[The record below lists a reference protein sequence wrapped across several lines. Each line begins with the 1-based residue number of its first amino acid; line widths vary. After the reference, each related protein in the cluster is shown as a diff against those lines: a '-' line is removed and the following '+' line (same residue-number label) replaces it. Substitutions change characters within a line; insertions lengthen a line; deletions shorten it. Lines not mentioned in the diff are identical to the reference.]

1 MKKRRFIP
9 KSQDLIKLKDR
20 KTDNNKNSQK
30 AQQNQNIINNLI
42 KIEEVKQNKIEDN
55 KETIKQNINI
65 NYKNNF
71 NNNII
76 HNNRY
81 NNVINVNESK
91 NNPQN
96 AYLNN
101 IITILRIR
109 PESDKEK
116 EYSNIDII
124 KIENSTSMKL
134 VSPTEYNSFIDGTKY
149 LKDEKGLEVTATKE
163 YNYKFNYI
171 FAQNSQQNDIY
182 QYSTSFLVSNIFEGF
197 NSTIFAYGSTGSG
210 KTYTMMGT
218 ETNPGIVLR
227 SINQILNIMENNGIN
242 AQYDLQITYF
252 EIYNENIYDLLSG
265 EDKNN
270 SKLRKMVENSPKMN
284 KDNDL
289 IKFNNKKNNNGLY
302 NKFFLIGL
310 TKKIINSQDEAF
322 QIISE
327 ANKKRS
333 IGITSQNNNSSR
345 SHCVLQINIVNKTM
359 NADNFEN
366 NLINDNLIE
375 DKEST
380 KYGKLIL
387 IDMAG
392 NEKVAEIKPNTDN
405 FYINKSL
412 FTLSNC
418 INGLINNKNSNYIP
432 WRDSKLT
439 RLLKDSLTGNSKVV
453 MIANISP
460 SLLVID
466 DTYNTLNF
474 ANKIKQLKVNVQKNT
489 GNKAIRI
496 DKFDSV
502 IESLK
507 AQIINVKNELKNQED
522 NSGIYNED
530 QIDGN
535 ISNEDNEKIWS
546 DILQRYTQEI
556 SDHFKKEIDICKKIN
571 DIELK
576 IMNINKQDKNKMNQ
590 NDIHNNASKL
600 NDYQIEVTSLY
611 GERFELIKQRRNIQ
625 IIINKETKKDTNNPD
640 VMNMGKYL
648 MYVYKYYINLINQLQ
663 EKNRRN
669 RIENDIQRKD
679 NQIKTLNE
687 QIKLRDNLLNDIR
700 QKSNIPNN
708 FKNMVDLK
716 ELNIDPC
723 NDIYSIRREKN
734 INKFVNSVVNDG
746 NIIQMMKRNISMPI
760 LRNKPNGLKGSN
772 STINNNSLIVDSPL
786 PLIRKNNYF
795 NNSQNNTN
803 KFSSFGKR
811 IPSGYLLRDNKRINN
826 LKSNLIGEYKKYYNI
841 YHISNN
847 YHMQNFNVSNP
858 YYKRNKN
865 LSFGVKIKNQSSS
878 SLNFENDYAKK
889 VKTILNKNII
899 SRYRNSPYSLDN
911 I

>member
-1 MKKRRFIP
+1 
-9 KSQDLIKLKDR
+9 
-20 KTDNNKNSQK
+20 
-30 AQQNQNIINNLI
+30 
-42 KIEEVKQNKIEDN
+42 
-55 KETIKQNINI
+55 
-65 NYKNNF
+65 
-71 NNNII
+71 
-76 HNNRY
+76 
-81 NNVINVNESK
+81 
-91 NNPQN
+91 
-96 AYLNN
+96 
-101 IITILRIR
+101 
-109 PESDKEK
+109 
-116 EYSNIDII
+116 
-124 KIENSTSMKL
+124 
-134 VSPTEYNSFIDGTKY
+134 
-149 LKDEKGLEVTATKE
+149 
-163 YNYKFNYI
+163 
-171 FAQNSQQNDIY
+171 
-182 QYSTSFLVSNIFEGF
+182 
-197 NSTIFAYGSTGSG
+197 
-210 KTYTMMGT
+210 
-218 ETNPGIVLR
+218 
-227 SINQILNIMENNGIN
+227 
-242 AQYDLQITYF
+242 
-252 EIYNENIYDLLSG
+252 
-265 EDKNN
+265 
-270 SKLRKMVENSPKMN
+270 
-284 KDNDL
+284 
-289 IKFNNKKNNNGLY
+289 
-302 NKFFLIGL
+302 
-310 TKKIINSQDEAF
+310 
-322 QIISE
+322 
-327 ANKKRS
+327 
-333 IGITSQNNNSSR
+333 
-345 SHCVLQINIVNKTM
+345 
-359 NADNFEN
+359 
-366 NLINDNLIE
+366 
-375 DKEST
+375 
-380 KYGKLIL
+380 
-387 IDMAG
+387 
-392 NEKVAEIKPNTDN
+392 
-405 FYINKSL
+405 
-412 FTLSNC
+412 
-418 INGLINNKNSNYIP
+418 
-432 WRDSKLT
+432 
-439 RLLKDSLTGNSKVV
+439 
-453 MIANISP
+453 
-460 SLLVID
+460 
-466 DTYNTLNF
+466 
-474 ANKIKQLKVNVQKNT
+474 
-489 GNKAIRI
+489 
-496 DKFDSV
+496 
-502 IESLK
+502 
-507 AQIINVKNELKNQED
+507 
-522 NSGIYNED
+522 
-530 QIDGN
+530 
-535 ISNEDNEKIWS
+535 
-546 DILQRYTQEI
+546 
-556 SDHFKKEIDICKKIN
+556 
-571 DIELK
+571 
-576 IMNINKQDKNKMNQ
+576 MNINKQDKNKMNQ

-663 EKNRRN
+663 AKNRRN

>member
-124 KIENSTSMKL
+124 KIENSKSMKL

-270 SKLRKMVENSPKMN
+270 SKLRKMIENSPKMN

-322 QIISE
+322 QIITE

-333 IGITSQNNNSSR
+333 TGVTSQNNNSSR

-576 IMNINKQDKNKMNQ
+576 IMNINKQDKNKMSQ

>member
-1 MKKRRFIP
+1 MKKRRFVP
-9 KSQDLIKLKDR
+9 KSQDLIKLIDR
-20 KTDNNKNSQK
+20 KTDSNKSIQK
-30 AQQNQNIINNLI
+30 TPQNQNIINNNI
-42 KIEEVKQNKIEDN
+42 KKEEAKQN
-55 KETIKQNINI
+55 ETIKQNINI

-71 NNNII
+71 NNKIS

-81 NNVINVNESK
+81 NNVINENINST
-91 NNPQN
+91 PN

-101 IITILRIR
+101 IITVLRIR
-109 PESDKEK
+109 PESEKER

-124 KIENSTSMKL
+124 KVENSTSMKL
-134 VSPTEYNSFIDGTKY
+134 VSPTEYNSFIEGTKY
-149 LKDEKGLEVTATKE
+149 LKNEKGLEVTGTKE
-163 YNYKFNYI
+163 YNYKFNFI
-171 FAQNSQQNDIY
+171 LDQNSQQNDAY
-182 QYSTSFLVSNIFEGF
+182 QYSASFLVNNIFEGF
-197 NSTIFAYGSTGSG
+197 NSTLFAYGSTGSG

-218 ETNPGIVLR
+218 ETNPGIVFR
-227 SINQILNIMENNGIN
+227 CINQILNIMENNGIN
-242 AQYDLQITYF
+242 TQYDLQITYF

-270 SKLRKMVENSPKMN
+270 AKLRKMVENTTKIN
-284 KDNDL
+284 KDDDL

-302 NKFFLIGL
+302 NKFFLMGL
-310 TKKIINSQDEAF
+310 TKKIINSQEEAF
-322 QIISE
+322 QIITE
-327 ANKKRS
+327 ANTKRS
-333 IGITSQNNNSSR
+333 IGVTSQNTNSSR
-345 SHCVLQINIVNKTM
+345 SHCVLQINIVNKSI
-359 NADNFEN
+359 NSDNLEN
-366 NLINDNLIE
+366 NLNNDNLIE

-380 KYGKLIL
+380 KYGKFIL

-405 FYINKSL
+405 FFINKSL
-412 FTLSNC
+412 FTLTNC

-474 ANKIKQLKVNVQKNT
+474 AKKIKQLKINVQKNI
-489 GNKAIRI
+489 GNKVIRI

-530 QIDGN
+530 QLDVN
-535 ISNEDNEKIWS
+535 ISNKDNQKKWI
-546 DILQRYTQEI
+546 DILQRYIQEI

-571 DIELK
+571 ELELK
-576 IMNINKQDKNKMNQ
+576 IMNINKQNINKMNQ

-600 NDYQIEVTSLY
+600 NDYQIDVTSLY
-611 GERFELIKQRRNIQ
+611 GKRFELIKQRRDIQ
-625 IIINKETKKDTNNPD
+625 ILINKETKKDANNPD
-640 VMNMGKYL
+640 IMNIGKYL
-648 MYVYKYYINLINQLQ
+648 MYVYKYYINLINELQ

-669 RIENDIQRKD
+669 RIDNDIQRKD

-687 QIKLRDNLLNDIR
+687 QIKLRDDLLNNIR

-708 FKNMVDLK
+708 FKNMIDLK

-723 NDIYSIRREKN
+723 NDIYSLRRENN
-734 INKFVNSVVNDG
+734 INKFVNSVVNGG
-746 NIIQMMKRNISMPI
+746 NMIQMMKRNISIPV
-760 LRNKPNGLKGSN
+760 LRNKPNSLKGSN
-772 STINNNSLIVDSPL
+772 SRINNNNSIIVDSPL

-795 NNSQNNTN
+795 NNSQNNIN
-803 KFSSFGKR
+803 KLSSFGKR

-847 YHMQNFNVSNP
+847 YHMENFNVGNP
-858 YYKRNKN
+858 FYKRNKN
-865 LSFGVKIKNQSSS
+865 LSFGVKASSQSST
-878 SLNFENDYAKK
+878 LNFENDYAKK

-899 SRYRNSPYSLDN
+899 SRYKNSPYSLDN

>member
-9 KSQDLIKLKDR
+9 KSQDLIKLIDR

-30 AQQNQNIINNLI
+30 ATLNQNIINNNI
-42 KIEEVKQNKIEDN
+42 NNEEVKQNKIENN
-55 KETIKQNINI
+55 KEINKQNINI

-71 NNNII
+71 NSNIS

-81 NNVINVNESK
+81 NNVNNENT
-91 NNPQN
+91 NNAPN
-96 AYLNN
+96 IYLNN
-101 IITILRIR
+101 IITVLRIR
-109 PESDKEK
+109 PESEKEI

-124 KIENSTSMKL
+124 KIENLTSMKL
-134 VSPTEYNSFIDGTKY
+134 VSPTEYNSFIEGTKY
-149 LKDEKGLEVTATKE
+149 LKNEKGLEVTATKE

-171 FAQNSQQNDIY
+171 LDQKSQQNDVY
-182 QYSTSFLVSNIFEGF
+182 QYSTSFLVNNIFEGF
-197 NSTIFAYGSTGSG
+197 NSTLFSYGSTGSG

-218 ETNPGIVLR
+218 ETNPGIVFR
-227 SINQILNIMENNGIN
+227 SINHILNIMENNGIN
-242 AQYDLQITYF
+242 AQYDLQIAYF

-270 SKLRKMVENSPKMN
+270 SKLKKMVENTPKIN
-284 KDNDL
+284 KDDDL

-302 NKFFLIGL
+302 NKFFLMGI

-322 QIISE
+322 QIITE

-333 IGITSQNNNSSR
+333 MGITSQNANSTR

-359 NADNFEN
+359 NSDNIEK
-366 NLINDNLIE
+366 NLNNDNLIE

-412 FTLSNC
+412 FTLTNC
-418 INGLINNKNSNYIP
+418 INGLIYNKNSNYIP

-474 ANKIKQLKVNVQKNT
+474 AKKIKQLKINVQKNI
-489 GNKAIRI
+489 GNKVIHI

-530 QIDGN
+530 QIDVN
-535 ISNEDNEKIWS
+535 MSHEESEKKWS
-546 DILQRYTQEI
+546 DILQKYTQEI
-556 SDHFKKEIDICKKIN
+556 SGHFKKEIDICKKIN
-571 DIELK
+571 DLELK
-576 IMNINKQDKNKMNQ
+576 IMNINKQDLNKLNK

-600 NDYQIEVTSLY
+600 NDYQLEVTSLY
-611 GERFELIKQRRNIQ
+611 GKRFELIKQRRNIQ

-640 VMNMGKYL
+640 VMNIGKYL

-663 EKNRRN
+663 AKNRKN

-687 QIKLRDNLLNDIR
+687 QIKLRDDLLNDIR

-708 FKNMVDLK
+708 FRNMIDLK
-716 ELNIDPC
+716 ELNVDPY

-734 INKFVNSVVNDG
+734 INKFVNGIVNG
-746 NIIQMMKRNISMPI
+746 SNVKQMMKRNISMPF
-760 LRNKPNGLKGSN
+760 LRNKPNAVNGSN
-772 STINNNSLIVDSPL
+772 NKLNNNNSIIVNSPL
-786 PLIRKNNYF
+786 PIIQKNNYF
-795 NNSQNNTN
+795 NNSQNNIN
-803 KFSSFGKR
+803 KYSSFGKR

-841 YHISNN
+841 YHVSNN
-847 YHMQNFNVSNP
+847 YHMQNFNVGNP
-858 YYKRNKN
+858 YYIRNKN
-865 LSFGVKIKNQSSS
+865 LSFGVKARSQSSS

>member
-9 KSQDLIKLKDR
+9 KSQDLIKLIDR
-20 KTDNNKNSQK
+20 KTDINKNSQK
-30 AQQNQNIINNLI
+30 TQQNQNIINNNI
-42 KIEEVKQNKIEDN
+42 KNEEVKQNKIENN

-81 NNVINVNESK
+81 NNVINESTNK
-91 NNPQN
+91 TQN
-96 AYLNN
+96 TYLNN
-101 IITILRIR
+101 IITILRVR

-116 EYSNIDII
+116 EYSNIDVI

-149 LKDEKGLEVTATKE
+149 LKDEKGLKVTATKE

-171 FAQNSQQNDIY
+171 LSQNSQQNDVY
-182 QYSTSFLVSNIFEGF
+182 QYSASFLVNNIFEGF
-197 NSTIFAYGSTGSG
+197 NSTLFAYGSTGSG

-218 ETNPGIVLR
+218 ETNPGIVFR

-270 SKLRKMVENSPKMN
+270 AKLKKMVENGPKIN

-302 NKFFLIGL
+302 NKFFLMGI

-322 QIISE
+322 QIITE
-327 ANKKRS
+327 VNKKRS
-333 IGITSQNNNSSR
+333 TGITSQNSNSSR

-366 NLINDNLIE
+366 NLNNDNLIE

-380 KYGKLIL
+380 KYGKFIL

-412 FTLSNC
+412 FTLTNC
-418 INGLINNKNSNYIP
+418 INGLIHNKNSNYIP

-453 MIANISP
+453 MITNISP

-474 ANKIKQLKVNVQKNT
+474 ANKIKQLKVNVQKNI
-489 GNKAIRI
+489 GNKAIHI

-507 AQIINVKNELKNQED
+507 SQIITAKNELKNQED

-530 QIDGN
+530 QIDVN
-535 ISNEDNEKIWS
+535 ISNEDNEKKWS
-546 DILQRYTQEI
+546 DILQRYSQEI

-576 IMNINKQDKNKMNQ
+576 IMNINKQDKDKLSQ
-590 NDIHNNASKL
+590 NDIRNNASKL
-600 NDYQIEVTSLY
+600 NDYQIDVTSLY
-611 GERFELIKQRRNIQ
+611 GQRFELIKQRRNIQ
-625 IIINKETKKDTNNPD
+625 ILINKETKKDTNNPD
-640 VMNMGKYL
+640 VMNIGKYL

-663 EKNRRN
+663 AKNRRN

-708 FKNMVDLK
+708 FKKMVDLK

-723 NDIYSIRREKN
+723 NDIYSLRRENN
-734 INKFVNSVVNDG
+734 INKFVNNVVNDG

-760 LRNKPNGLKGSN
+760 FRNKPPALKGSN
-772 STINNNSLIVDSPL
+772 SKINNNNSIIVYSPL
-786 PLIRKNNYF
+786 PLIQKNNYF

-803 KFSSFGKR
+803 KLSSSFGKR

-826 LKSNLIGEYKKYYNI
+826 LKSNLMGEYKKYYNL

-847 YHMQNFNVSNP
+847 YHMQNFNVGNP

-865 LSFGVKIKNQSSS
+865 LSFGVKAKSQSSS
-878 SLNFENDYAKK
+878 TLNFENDYANK

-899 SRYRNSPYSLDN
+899 SRYKNSPYSLDN

>member
-149 LKDEKGLEVTATKE
+149 IKNEKGLEVTATKE

-322 QIISE
+322 QIITE

-333 IGITSQNNNSSR
+333 TGVTSQNNNSSR

-392 NEKVAEIKPNTDN
+392 NEKVAEKKPNTDN

-530 QIDGN
+530 QIDVN

-576 IMNINKQDKNKMNQ
+576 IMNINKQDKNKMSQ

-795 NNSQNNTN
+795 NNSQKNTN

>member
-20 KTDNNKNSQK
+20 KIDNNKNSQK
-30 AQQNQNIINNLI
+30 TLQNINIINNHI
-42 KIEEVKQNKIEDN
+42 NNEEVKQNKIENN

-71 NNNII
+71 NKNIN

-81 NNVINVNESK
+81 NNVINE
-91 NNPQN
+91 N
-96 AYLNN
+96 ANKDPNVYLNN

-109 PESDKEK
+109 PESEKEK

-134 VSPTEYNSFIDGTKY
+134 VSPTEYNAFIDGTKY

-171 FAQNSQQNDIY
+171 LGQNSQQNDVY
-182 QYSTSFLVSNIFEGF
+182 KYSASFLVNNIFEGF
-197 NSTIFAYGSTGSG
+197 NSTLFTYGSTGSG

-218 ETNPGIVLR
+218 DNNPGLIFR
-227 SINQILNIMENNGIN
+227 SINQILNIMESNGIN
-242 AQYDLQITYF
+242 SQYDLQITYF
-252 EIYNENIYDLLSG
+252 EIYNENIYDLLSE

-270 SKLRKMVENSPKMN
+270 AKLKKMVENGPKIN
-284 KDNDL
+284 KEDEF
-289 IKFNNKKNNNGLY
+289 IKFNNKKNNNGVY
-302 NKFFLIGL
+302 NKFFLMGI

-322 QIISE
+322 QIITE

-333 IGITSQNNNSSR
+333 TGVTSQNNNSSR
-345 SHCVLQINIVNKTM
+345 SHSVLQVNIVNKAM
-359 NADNFEN
+359 NIDMEN
-366 NLINDNLIE
+366 NLNNDNLIE
-375 DKEST
+375 DKENT
-380 KYGKLIL
+380 KYGKFIL

-412 FTLSNC
+412 FTLTNC

-439 RLLKDSLTGNSKVV
+439 RLLKDSLNGNSKVV

-474 ANKIKQLKVNVQKNT
+474 AKKIKQLKINVQKNI
-489 GNKAIRI
+489 GNKVIHI

-507 AQIINVKNELKNQED
+507 AQIINVKNELNNQED
-522 NSGIYNED
+522 NNGIYSED
-530 QIDGN
+530 QIDVN
-535 ISNEDNEKIWS
+535 ISNEDSEKRWS

-576 IMNINKQDKNKMNQ
+576 IMNINKQNNNKLNQ

-611 GERFELIKQRRNIQ
+611 GKRFELIKQRRNIQ
-625 IIINKETKKDTNNPD
+625 ILINKETKKDTNNPD
-640 VMNMGKYL
+640 VMNIGKYL

-663 EKNRRN
+663 AKNRRN
-669 RIENDIQRKD
+669 KIENDIQRKD

-687 QIKLRDNLLNDIR
+687 QIKLRDDLLNDIR

-708 FKNMVDLK
+708 FKKMVDLK

-723 NDIYSIRREKN
+723 NDIYSLRRENN
-734 INKFVNSVVNDG
+734 INKFVNSVVDDG
-746 NIIQMMKRNISMPI
+746 NILQMMKRNISMPI
-760 LRNKPNGLKGSN
+760 LRNKPNVLRGSN
-772 STINNNSLIVDSPL
+772 SKVNNNNSIIADSPL
-786 PLIRKNNYF
+786 PLIQKNNYF
-795 NNSQNNTN
+795 NNPKSNTN
-803 KFSSFGKR
+803 KLSSFGKR

-826 LKSNLIGEYKKYYNI
+826 LKTNLIGEYRKYYNI
-841 YHISNN
+841 YHVSNN
-847 YHMQNFNVSNP
+847 YHMENFNVGNP

-865 LSFGVKIKNQSSS
+865 ASFGVKTRSQSSS
-878 SLNFENDYAKK
+878 TLNFENDYAKK